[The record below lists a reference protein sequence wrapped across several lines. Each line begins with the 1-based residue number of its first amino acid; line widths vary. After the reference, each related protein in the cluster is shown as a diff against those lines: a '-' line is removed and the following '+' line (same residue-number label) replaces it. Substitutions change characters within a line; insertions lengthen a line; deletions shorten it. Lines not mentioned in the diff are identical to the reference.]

1 MRKSALLLLSL
12 IIAGCKPALNEPVQ
26 EEIINQEQTEISGV
40 IAQVNQNKLQLV
52 MNGGHLLQVTVEDGS
67 QYEINDWLTIN
78 INAPLAKN
86 ARYYTLRKDDVIEN
100 KGKQPL

>member
-40 IAQVNQNKLQLV
+40 LPK
-52 MNGGHLLQVTVEDGS
+52 
-67 QYEINDWLTIN
+67 
-78 INAPLAKN
+78 
-86 ARYYTLRKDDVIEN
+86 
-100 KGKQPL
+100 